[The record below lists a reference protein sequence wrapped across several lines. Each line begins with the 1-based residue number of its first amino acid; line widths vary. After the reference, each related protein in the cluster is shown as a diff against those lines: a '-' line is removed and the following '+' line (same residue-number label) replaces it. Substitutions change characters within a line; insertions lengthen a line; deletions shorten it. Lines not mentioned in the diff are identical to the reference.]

1 MTAHADVE
9 ARTVE
14 GIQIVSIRGEIDL
27 SNAIEVRDTIG
38 RVASDEVSVIVVDLS
53 GTDYLDSSG
62 IAMLFRLAE
71 RLGHRRQEL
80 RLVVPPDS
88 PIRTALELTN
98 LPQTIAVLD
107 ALE

>member
-1 MTAHADVE
+1 MTAHADIE
-9 ARTVE
+9 SRTVE
-14 GIQIVSIRGEIDL
+14 GIQVVSIRGEIDL
-27 SNAIEVRDTIG
+27 SNAAEVRDAIG
-38 RVASDEVSVIVVDLS
+38 RVASDDVSVIVVDLS

-98 LPQTIAVLD
+98 LPQTIAVQD
-107 ALE
+107 AFE

>member
-1 MTAHADVE
+1 MIAHADVE

-14 GIQIVSIRGEIDL
+14 GIQIVSVRGEIDL

-98 LPQTIAVLD
+98 LPQTIAVQD
-107 ALE
+107 AFE

>member
-98 LPQTIAVLD
+98 LPQTIAVQD
-107 ALE
+107 AFE